1 MRQVKKK
8 EITVPAQESIMKEG
22 WKPDQFRSILQ
33 KAIGK
38 LRGFIQFMKEIRN
51 GEFDARGNPLIRHDL
66 RFDVTPAPLPESA
79 KGERPSS
86 ALQEAEVMRLDR
98 ILQKIRKQSRKFMP
112 LKKQSSGS
120 GKRSEGSSEKV
131 VSWEREERTGAKD
144 HRKTTG
150 TEDGSGDFKRDS
162 QNAGI

>member
-1 MRQVKKK
+1 MQVKKK

-22 WKPDQFRSILQ
+22 WKPDQFRKILQ

-66 RFDVTPAPLPESA
+66 KFDMTPAPLPESA

-98 ILQKIRKQSRKFMP
+98 ILQKMKKAEQKIYAIEKAKLRLEKDLKEVQKNGFM
-112 LKKQSSGS
+112 
-120 GKRSEGSSEKV
+120 GKR
-131 VSWEREERTGAKD
+131 
-144 HRKTTG
+144 RKNWNRRLP
-150 TEDGSGDFKRDS
+150 ENDRNRRKPRRL
-162 QNAGI
+162 

>member
-1 MRQVKKK
+1 MPGEEK

-22 WKPDQFRSILQ
+22 WKPDQFRKILQ

-86 ALQEAEVMRLDR
+86 ALQEAEVMRLDC
-98 ILQKIRKQSRKFMP
+98 ILQKM
-112 LKKQSSGS
+112 KKAEQKIYAIESKAQAGE
-120 GKRSEGSSEKV
+120 RSERSAEKM
-131 VSWEREERTGAKD
+131 VSWQREERAGAED

-150 TEDGSGDFKRDS
+150 TEESPGDFKRDS
-162 QNAGI
+162 